1 MPRSTRRRPPRA
13 VARMAKVSLTVDS
26 GVLRDVRALASRAGR
41 TLSAQV
47 NEALAR
53 DVRRQRLAKLI
64 AEYEAENGVITEAEL
79 SRARASWRG

>member
-1 MPRSTRRRPPRA
+1 
-13 VARMAKVSLTVDS
+13 MAKVSLTVDS
-26 GVLRDVRALASRAGR
+26 DVLRDVRALASRTGR
-41 TLSAQV
+41 TLSAHV